1 MSSFK
6 KRYPRDKRGALA
18 RAARERCGLTQ
29 KQLADRFGLTT
40 NTIARRERG
49 EIDVTIETLY
59 ALEALWAGLVPPS
72 NTPQSHPQN
81 RGIDAPQIGLCGDF

>member
-1 MSSFK
+1 MSNFK

-18 RAARERCGLTQ
+18 RAARERIGFTQ

-59 ALEALWAGLVPPS
+59 ALEALWAGLVPPTEPP
-72 NTPQSHPQN
+72 TPQSQKYESATPT
-81 RGIDAPQIGLCGDF
+81 IGVCDDF